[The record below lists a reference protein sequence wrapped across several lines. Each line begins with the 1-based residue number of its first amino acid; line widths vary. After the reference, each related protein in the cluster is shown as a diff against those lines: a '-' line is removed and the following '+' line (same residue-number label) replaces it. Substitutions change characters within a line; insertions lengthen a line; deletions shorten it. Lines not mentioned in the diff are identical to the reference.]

1 MNIYDHMKAYLKDN
15 IVDKIHSYP
24 LPDSVVRYM
33 NVRRAALSNAFT
45 RSLDTMH
52 QHVSDSLYFQHLQA
66 SMGDPVDAVAWELF
80 YSEVAAEMGVP
91 IAAVQCVVWGLSN
104 DPAYSNAPVKGLA
117 DAVTP
122 DGKTTPPYVALAC
135 ALAEDMDWDITEM
148 YPPLAA
154 LHPDALADMS
164 KQISQLVGM
173 TVEDPLTYL
182 SEHSG
187 VHDVTLA

>member
-1 MNIYDHMKAYLKDN
+1 MNIYDHMEAYLKDN

-24 LPDSVVRYM
+24 LPDAVVRYM

-52 QHVSDSLYFQHLQA
+52 QHVSDSLYFQHLKA

-80 YSEVAAEMGVP
+80 YSEVAVEMDVP
-91 IAAVQCVVWGLSN
+91 VAAVQCVVWGLSN
-104 DPAYSNAPVKGLA
+104 DPAYGNAPIKGLVE
-117 DAVTP
+117 AVTP

-148 YPPLAA
+148 CPPHAA

-187 VHDVTLA
+187 VHDVTIA